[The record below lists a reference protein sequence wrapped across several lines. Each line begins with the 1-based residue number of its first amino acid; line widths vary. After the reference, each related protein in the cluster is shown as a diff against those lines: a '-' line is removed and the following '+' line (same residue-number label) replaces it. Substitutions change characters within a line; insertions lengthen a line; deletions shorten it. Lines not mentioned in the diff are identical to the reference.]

1 MTLFSCSTYFQVL
14 FCSVLDSCSF
24 DGGTLCDWTN
34 NPSNPELPDGA
45 RYDWQLQKG
54 VTPSKNTGPSGDHS
68 ANGQGK
74 VERPGL
80 LMTVDDDQRHHR

>member
-54 VTPSKNTGPSGDHS
+54 ATPSKNTGPSGDHL